1 MTMKEGG
8 PPGFSVTTRLQDG
21 VVVLV
26 IRGHLDAETAPAV
39 AVDFESAVNADGP
52 VVVDLCGA
60 SFMDSAGLY
69 ALMVLRRRLVERE
82 RRLAVACWP
91 SGAVDLTFR
100 VSGTHELFD
109 LHATR
114 TDAIGEITRNR

>member
-1 MTMKEGG
+1 VTT
-8 PPGFSVTTRLQDG
+8 FSVATRDQEG
-21 VVVLV
+21 VVVIV
-26 IRGHLDAETAPAV
+26 IRGHLDAETAPGIAI
-39 AVDFESAVNADGP
+39 DFESAVGAEGP

-69 ALMVLRRRLVERE
+69 SLMVLRRRLAERS

-100 VSGTHELFD
+100 VSGTNEFFD

-114 TDAIGEITRNR
+114 TDAIAEITRNR